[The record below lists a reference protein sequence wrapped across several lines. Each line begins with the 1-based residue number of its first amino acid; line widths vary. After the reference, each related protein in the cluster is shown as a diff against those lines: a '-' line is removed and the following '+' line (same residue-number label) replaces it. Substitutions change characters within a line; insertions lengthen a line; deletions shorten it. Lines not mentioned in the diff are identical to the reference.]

1 MDTLEPVI
9 MHVFEGCDVLG
20 LKAAFERRLSEVRRF
35 EKLFRTKQGW
45 TQEDEQAL
53 AVLKATARRVDRT
66 FKGFKE
72 VHLKF
77 SSELKKRE
85 DIILARARQEEE
97 EMHRLKGDMI
107 QLISDYDKLIFK
119 VARAIKL
126 D

>member
-1 MDTLEPVI
+1 

-45 TQEDEQAL
+45 TQEDKQAL

-66 FKGFKE
+66 FKGFKQ

-85 DIILARARQEEE
+85 DIILAPARQEEE